1 MNILNSVGSIFTGTC
16 SHYRIVPKKSMF
28 ERSIVERTKL
38 RRGRFD
44 EIKRKEENINNE
56 LFKTYFTDCQ
66 SPSNMY
72 KQLSE
77 TKRCSEWGSSRFYQ
91 KSIK

>member
-1 MNILNSVGSIFTGTC
+1 MNILNNVGSIFTGTY

-38 RRGRFD
+38 RRRRFD

-56 LFKTYFTDCQ
+56 LFKTYCTDYQ
-66 SPSNMY
+66 RPSNMY

-77 TKRCSEWGSSRFYQ
+77 TKRCNE
-91 KSIK
+91 